1 MFTVNSDP
9 YKAFPGQQCK
19 LSILYLKKQV
29 RSSLNLRPIVFLGFS
44 GPFRA
49 SSGPGFCR
57 PQAKGAGR
65 VRSGQ
70 VGLAGAD
77 GASEGSR
84 SGSEAGDQAG
94 VQDGLHAG
102 AQVDAQVGV

>member
-1 MFTVNSDP
+1 MQ
-9 YKAFPGQQCK
+9 AFHIIQK
-19 LSILYLKKQV
+19 NQV
-29 RSSLNLRPIVFLGFS
+29 RSSLNLRRPTVFLSFS

-49 SSGPGFCR
+49 RFLQSTGQG
-57 PQAKGAGR
+57 

-84 SGSEAGDQAG
+84 SGSEAGAQAG

>member
-1 MFTVNSDP
+1 MQ
-9 YKAFPGQQCK
+9 AFHIIQK
-19 LSILYLKKQV
+19 NQV
-29 RSSLNLRPIVFLGFS
+29 RSSLNLRRPTVFLGFS

-49 SSGPGFCR
+49 SSGPGFCS
-57 PQAKGAGR
+57 PQAKGTGR

-84 SGSEAGDQAG
+84 SGSEAGAQAG